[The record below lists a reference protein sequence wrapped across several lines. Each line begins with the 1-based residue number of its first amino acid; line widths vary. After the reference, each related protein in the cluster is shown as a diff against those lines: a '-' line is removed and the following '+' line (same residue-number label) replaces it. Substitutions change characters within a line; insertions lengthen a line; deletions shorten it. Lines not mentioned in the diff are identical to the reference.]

1 MGNAAMS
8 RVPYLTVVED
18 DQQAADR
25 QTGSLAGL
33 AFTIAII
40 VASLF
45 VIKQLQA
52 STAMEDCI
60 LAGRLSCGMTI
71 YSQGAFTRHI

>member
-1 MGNAAMS
+1 MS
-8 RVPYLTVVED
+8 RLPRLAVVED

-33 AFTIAII
+33 ALTVAII
-40 VASLF
+40 VLSLF

-71 YSQGAFTRHI
+71 YAPGAFTRHI